1 MARASIPDRIDTVA
15 DRAATARADAS
26 PTTTSD
32 RGTAL
37 DIARD
42 GVWPTIRIYIDARRT
57 GHRFEQATHDRLE
70 RALNDWLIAYAAAY
84 GYDIDP
90 AVPVREAGETF
101 LDTHNV
107 LDTAR
112 VLTGVPPREDT

>member
-1 MARASIPDRIDTVA
+1 VAATSIPDRIDTVA
-15 DRAATARADAS
+15 DRAATARAEATAAATSGRDA
-26 PTTTSD
+26 
-32 RGTAL
+32 AL

-57 GHRFEQATHDRLE
+57 GHRFDQATHDRLE

-90 AVPVREAGETF
+90 AVPVREAGEAF

-112 VLTGVPPREDT
+112 VLTGVPPRDDR